1 VAKRAVKG
9 PNFEKAMQE
18 LESIVTRMEEEQ
30 LELDESMALYEKG
43 MELIKQCTA
52 LLEAAQERVRMLV
65 QGEDGIEERPFAADG
80 EDDGLS
86 NTV

>member
-1 VAKRAVKG
+1 MAKRAAKG
-9 PNFEKAMQE
+9 PSFEKAMQE
-18 LESIVTRMEEEQ
+18 LESIVTRMEEDQ

-80 EDDGLS
+80 ENDGLS

>member
-1 VAKRAVKG
+1 MAKRAVKG

>member
-9 PNFEKAMQE
+9 PSFEKAMQE
-18 LESIVTRMEEEQ
+18 LESIVTRMEEDQ